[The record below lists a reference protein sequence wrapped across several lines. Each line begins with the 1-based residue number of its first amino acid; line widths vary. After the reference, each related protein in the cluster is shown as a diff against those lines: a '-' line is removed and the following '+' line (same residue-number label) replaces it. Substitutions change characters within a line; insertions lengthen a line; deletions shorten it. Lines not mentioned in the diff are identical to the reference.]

1 MFIKRNPF
9 VNVDAFNKMLSEVQ
23 DGLRDVPSTVAQIA
37 GATKFPFADI
47 FKNEDDTLYIKLAVA
62 GFSREDLDIELEN
75 DILTVKGTIQNKD
88 LDDKTYYQKQIAR
101 RDFVQKFTVAPQYVN
116 SKNINASTKDGIL
129 TISISISETSKPKVL
144 QISID

>member
-47 FKNEDDTLYIKLAVA
+47 FKNEDDALYIQLAVA

-129 TISISISETSKPKVL
+129 TISISVSETSKPKVL